1 MFQLYPNPTV
11 SRWQRN
17 HPTLYS
23 VRCPTSKTN
32 RSQLALLAIQVL
44 PPYHRSLGGNTSQG
58 NAYRGL
64 AVTHTRR
71 LLVIVIAV
79 ALSLNCAAAAPRV
92 AKVEPPNWWT
102 GLVSPVMVLLY
113 GENLNDARIS
123 ASYPGVQ
130 IEKTQLQ
137 PDGRH
142 AFVWLDISQTAKP
155 GDVPIAIKT
164 ASGNTSA
171 SLQLLARAPEQG
183 RFQGITRDDVIYL
196 IMPDRFADGDPS
208 NNVPK
213 GAAPGTYDRSAPKAY
228 HGGDLKGVQ
237 DHLPYLKDLGVTT
250 LWLNP
255 IFDNDNTSEGYHGYS
270 GSDLYA
276 VEDHFGTLLEFQ
288 QLVSAAHKQGIKV
301 LLDMVPN
308 HVGPKHPWAAS
319 QPAPGWLHGTT
330 ANHINTDY
338 DYPPVTDPHAVEK
351 NYRSALDGWFADKL
365 PDLAQENPL
374 VAQYLLQNA
383 YWWMETGGVDG
394 FRIDTFPYV
403 PRTFWKTYLQSL
415 ETTYPNFFAVG
426 EVYNFEPPVVSYF
439 AGGQKGFDGIDTHLT
454 TPFDFPMNSAIRE
467 IVNHGASAKKIVDVL
482 RQDRLY
488 PHPELLVTFIGNHDM
503 PRFLTDAKGSTAKLK
518 LGLSLLAT
526 LRGIPQ
532 LYSGDEIAMP
542 GGEDPDNRHDFPGG
556 FPGDPHNAFTAA
568 GRTPEEQD
576 VYAHVQGL
584 LNLRREHP
592 ALRLGGQKHVVVADD
607 YYVFTRETADERL
620 LVVFYKGESPKSLS
634 VDLTGTSIS
643 NAHGFTALN
652 SASPITLLGGKL
664 QMQLVP
670 MSVAIYKVN

>member
-1 MFQLYPNPTV
+1 M
-11 SRWQRN
+11 
-17 HPTLYS
+17 
-23 VRCPTSKTN
+23 
-32 RSQLALLAIQVL
+32 
-44 PPYHRSLGGNTSQG
+44 
-58 NAYRGL
+58 
-64 AVTHTRR
+64 THLRR
-71 LLVIVIAV
+71 LFVVAVVIA
-79 ALSLNCAAAAPRV
+79 LSVNLAAAAPRV
-92 AKVEPPNWWT
+92 TKVEPPNWWT
-102 GLVSPVMVLLY
+102 GFVSPIMVLLY
-113 GENLNDARIS
+113 GENLNDAKIS
-123 ASYPGVQ
+123 VSYPGVK

-137 PDGRH
+137 PDGKH
-142 AFVWLDISQTAKP
+142 AFVWLDIAKN
-155 GDVPIAIKT
+155 AK
-164 ASGNTSA
+164 SGNIPITVQNA
-171 SLQLLARAPEQG
+171 SSTATVAVTLLARAPQQG
-183 RFQGITRDDVIYL
+183 RFQGVTCDDVIYL
-196 IMPDRFADGDPS
+196 IMPDRFADGDAS
-208 NNVPK
+208 NNMPK
-213 GAAPGTYDRSAPKAY
+213 GAAPGTYDRTAAKAY
-228 HGGDLKGVQ
+228 HGGDLKGIQ

-250 LWLNP
+250 IWLNP

-276 VEDHFGTLLEFQ
+276 VEDHFGTVPEFQ
-288 QLVSAAHKQGIKV
+288 QLVAAAHQQGIKV

-330 ANHINTDY
+330 ADHINTDY

-383 YWWMETGGVDG
+383 YWWMEIGGVDG

-403 PRTFWKTYLQSL
+403 PRTFWTTYLQHL
-415 ETTYPNFFAVG
+415 QATYPNFFAVG

-467 IVNHGASAKKIVDVL
+467 VVNHGAPAKKIVDVL

-518 LGLSLLAT
+518 LGFSLLAT

-532 LYSGDEIAMP
+532 IYSGDEIAMP

-556 FPGDPHNAFTAA
+556 FPGDPNNAFTAA
-568 GRTPEEQD
+568 GRTPEEQA

-592 ALRLGGQKHVVVADD
+592 ALREGEQKHLAVSDD
-607 YYVFTRETADERL
+607 YYLFTRETASERL
-620 LVVFYKGESPKSLS
+620 LVVFYKGESARDLT
-634 VDLTGTSIS
+634 VDLADTSI
-643 NAHGFTALN
+643 ADAIALTALN
-652 SASPITLLGGKL
+652 STGRASLQGGKL
-664 QMQLVP
+664 QLQLAP
-670 MSVAIYKVN
+670 QSVAIYQVH